1 MKLTPPTTATTA
13 ATRGD
18 ATREALLAAA
28 LPIFGRDGFHAA
40 STRAIAEAAGV
51 NQALIGYH
59 FRGKDGL
66 YLAVFEHIVQQLGAR
81 LGPVASAIEA
91 ELGAGEVAPLSRARA
106 LALLRQLT
114 DRMVALM
121 AQEQTATWAQLI
133 LREQQA
139 PSAAFNVLYE
149 GFMGRLL
156 ALLTRLVL
164 RVRGGDEA
172 EARLLAVTLLGQVQV
187 FRTARAGVLRHLG
200 WSRIGE
206 DELAAAQRL
215 VFHNVSAQLA
225 TAEPHSAGPA
235 A

>member
-1 MKLTPPTTATTA
+1 MNLTPPASSA
-13 ATRGD
+13 RGD
-18 ATREALLAAA
+18 ATRDALVAAA
-28 LPIFGRDGFHAA
+28 MPIFGRDGFHAA

-51 NQALIGYH
+51 NPALIGYH
-59 FRGKDGL
+59 FRGKEGL
-66 YLAVFEHIVQQLGAR
+66 YLAVFEHIVQQLR
-81 LGPVASAIEA
+81 VRMGPVAAAIEA
-91 ELGAGEVAPLSRARA
+91 ELGDGEAASLSRERA

-156 ALLTRLVL
+156 TLLTRLML
-164 RVRGGDEA
+164 CVRGGDEA
-172 EARLLAVTLLGQVQV
+172 EARLLAVTLVGQVQV

-200 WSRIGE
+200 WSRIG
-206 DELAAAQRL
+206 DEEIAAAQRR
-215 VFHNVSAQLA
+215 VFNNLSAQLA
-225 TAEPHSAGPA
+225 TADAPSAGRAP
-235 A
+235 